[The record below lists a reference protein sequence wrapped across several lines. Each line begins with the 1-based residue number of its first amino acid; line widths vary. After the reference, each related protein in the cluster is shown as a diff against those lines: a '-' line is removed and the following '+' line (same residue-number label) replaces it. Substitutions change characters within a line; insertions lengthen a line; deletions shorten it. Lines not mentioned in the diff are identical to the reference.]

1 MNAILSKEL
10 LKKIRTAAQI
20 IFLALGIVFFVQL
33 FWERYTPPVF
43 DRENWTQRD
52 GFMAISYNS
61 MTREVVEGLN
71 SRQQFK
77 EHLEALTEAGFNWI
91 TAKDIVDFYENNK
104 PLPEKALYL
113 MLEGGRKDNVIWGQ
127 PVMAGIGA
135 HAGFYTY
142 TGTLSNWSNFFI
154 TLSQAATLAQN
165 PFWDLGSQGERPLKI
180 NENLPGVEPADFLCD
195 FLRSPN
201 GRQIENN
208 DAMFKRFEKYY
219 INASAPIARFLD
231 GLPAMYIMN
240 PANSF
245 NTLMPDAI
253 ELANFKLM
261 KKYFQAAFTKV
272 GPPFNSALD
281 NIYGLSRMQVKS
293 DWTASRLIQML
304 DKGRFDRT
312 FFTMDTPDCVDDW
325 TSFRTKIQVEDNS
338 IILEPQEG
346 HIDPVILT
354 GSNLWENVSFSFTL
368 TKREPFDRYVYLRYV
383 SRDSYIRMQ
392 IKFNRLLIQE
402 RLPNQGLYT
411 IFDSVIR
418 TPPPWRFNTQV
429 LGNRIRASIGDVLI
443 SDDLPI
449 SPWLIR
455 GAVALGTAPE
465 KDIRAAFTDIKAERL
480 PVIWRIEQGG
490 ALPTDASPMGLVC
503 ASILPLDH
511 TGYNVRQLL
520 RARSLGMMAI
530 AALPE
535 GQISFTA
542 EDLAVPSLALETAV
556 RMWNGVMVTPEPN
569 VNWSELNKTFDQIS
583 QIGKYPVLRLS
594 REAAI
599 NLADSGSTMVAGYYI
614 LDFKKSDIPADKWIT
629 LAHRQNK
636 NFFLYRIEDSEQ
648 KNLYTAE
655 R

>member
-1 MNAILSKEL
+1 
-10 LKKIRTAAQI
+10 
-20 IFLALGIVFFVQL
+20 
-33 FWERYTPPVF
+33 
-43 DRENWTQRD
+43 
-52 GFMAISYNS
+52 
-61 MTREVVEGLN
+61 
-71 SRQQFK
+71 
-77 EHLEALTEAGFNWI
+77 
-91 TAKDIVDFYENNK
+91 
-104 PLPEKALYL
+104 
-113 MLEGGRKDNVIWGQ
+113 
-127 PVMAGIGA
+127 
-135 HAGFYTY
+135 
-142 TGTLSNWSNFFI
+142 
-154 TLSQAATLAQN
+154 
-165 PFWDLGSQGERPLKI
+165 
-180 NENLPGVEPADFLCD
+180 
-195 FLRSPN
+195 
-201 GRQIENN
+201 
-208 DAMFKRFEKYY
+208 
-219 INASAPIARFLD
+219 
-231 GLPAMYIMN
+231 
-240 PANSF
+240 
-245 NTLMPDAI
+245 
-253 ELANFKLM
+253 
-261 KKYFQAAFTKV
+261 
-272 GPPFNSALD
+272 
-281 NIYGLSRMQVKS
+281 
-293 DWTASRLIQML
+293 
-304 DKGRFDRT
+304 
-312 FFTMDTPDCVDDW
+312 
-325 TSFRTKIQVEDNS
+325 
-338 IILEPQEG
+338 
-346 HIDPVILT
+346 
-354 GSNLWENVSFSFTL
+354 
-368 TKREPFDRYVYLRYV
+368 
-383 SRDSYIRMQ
+383 MQ

-465 KDIRAAFTDIKAERL
+465 KDIRASFTDIKAERL

-535 GQISFTA
+535 GQISFTP
-542 EDLAVPSLALETAV
+542 EDMAVPSLALETAV

-636 NFFLYRIEDSEQ
+636 NFFLYHTEDTEQ